1 MIAAGAAVLLIFNT
15 SFSPLMEMMAGPA
28 PSASPTGSS
37 LNHRQETTGPTV
49 QLISSGF
56 ASWAMLDRNT
66 GTIVGSSNMADPSDT
81 MSMIKAWLAADYL
94 RQQTGY
100 PTPRTLARLSIMI
113 RDSNNPAANEF
124 YRLNG
129 RDASILRMI
138 LICGLTDSQP
148 APNRWSNTVI
158 SARDVTRLGACLAD
172 GRATGP
178 IWQEWLLNEM
188 RMVRGAGNFGPRLA
202 FPEQV
207 AAGIAIKNGWLLR
220 DEDKLWH
227 IACLAVSEQ
236 WSIGVLLRYPANLGF
251 SHGQTQ
257 CRSVAAQLFPAQ

>member
-15 SFSPLMEMMAGPA
+15 SFSPLMRMMAGPA
-28 PSASPTGSS
+28 PAASPTVS
-37 LNHRQETTGPTV
+37 LNHRPEAMEPTV

-100 PTPRTLARLSIMI
+100 LNPRTLARLSTMI
-113 RDSNNPAANEF
+113 RDSNNLAANVF

-129 RDASILRMI
+129 REASILRMI
-138 LICGLTDSQP
+138 RICGLTDSQP
-148 APNRWSNTVI
+148 AQNRWSNTVI
-158 SARDVTRLGACLAD
+158 SARDVTRLGVCLAD

-178 IWQEWLLNEM
+178 IWREWLLNEM
-188 RMVRGAGNFGPRLA
+188 RMVRGEGNFGPRLA

-227 IACLAVSEQ
+227 IACLAVSDE
-236 WSIGVLLRYPANLGF
+236 WSMGVLLRYPANLGF
-251 SHGQTQ
+251 SHGQTL
-257 CRSVAAQLFPAQ
+257 CRSVADQLFPEE